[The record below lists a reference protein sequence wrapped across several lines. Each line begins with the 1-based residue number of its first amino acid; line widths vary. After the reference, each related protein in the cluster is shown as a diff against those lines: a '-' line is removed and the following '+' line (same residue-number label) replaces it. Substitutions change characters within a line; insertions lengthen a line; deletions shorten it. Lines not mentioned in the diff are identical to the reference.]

1 MKLSWDTRVF
11 YPVEKVLKWR
21 YYVDGNGDLRREY
34 LIKWEGYKSS
44 YNSWEP
50 YVHLNERAK
59 AEAKEL
65 VRTQGKEVLVVE
77 NVNMFRWAADGIA
90 NLEDA
95 KSSRRAKRLLQHSR
109 TGTKRRK
116 GTRRGPREYHVEWRG
131 HSDPDSEW
139 VPNAKLKGEAR
150 WKAALLRARATAYVK
165 EEEDN

>member
-21 YYVDGNGDLRREY
+21 YYVDSNGDLRREY

-50 YVHLNERAK
+50 YVHLNGRTK
-59 AEAKEL
+59 VEAKEL

-77 NVNMFRWAADGIA
+77 NVNMFRWAADQKEVP
-90 NLEDA
+90 EDS
-95 KSSRRAKRLLQHSR
+95 KPPRRGKRLVQRSQI
-109 TGTKRRK
+109 GTKRHNRN
-116 GTRRGPREYHVEWRG
+116 RRGPREYHVEWRG

-165 EEEDN
+165 EEDD